1 MRRSEVCRETGLT
14 KKAVEYYVQ
23 RGLIAPAIGENGY
36 REFGEAEVGRLKKI
50 ALLRKLD
57 LSLEEIRDVLDDGTG
72 EAMQSICVRRE
83 LKMQQ
88 QGAKKRLLEQWSAG
102 CHQSEIEQALK
113 SLEESESIAERL
125 LEAFPGYFGRFL
137 CLHFARFLDQPARTA
152 DQRRAYQ
159 EVITFLDGMPELVI
173 PEELQEVLQ
182 QSTRQMGVAQIGKS
196 IEQTRASL
204 EHPEQFVEE
213 NRQMLEQYWKIK
225 QQEAYRKSPM
235 AQLQELLRQ
244 FMTAQGYYEVFIPA
258 MKRLSP
264 SYAAYCAQLE
274 HANEVLLR
282 KFPQMAEQAY
292 AKTEEPKK
300 RH

>member
-1 MRRSEVCRETGLT
+1 
-14 KKAVEYYVQ
+14 
-23 RGLIAPAIGENGY
+23 
-36 REFGEAEVGRLKKI
+36 
-50 ALLRKLD
+50 
-57 LSLEEIRDVLDDGTG
+57 
-72 EAMQSICVRRE
+72 
-83 LKMQQ
+83 
-88 QGAKKRLLEQWSAG
+88 
-102 CHQSEIEQALK
+102 
-113 SLEESESIAERL
+113 
-125 LEAFPGYFGRFL
+125 
-137 CLHFARFLDQPARTA
+137 
-152 DQRRAYQ
+152 
-159 EVITFLDGMPELVI
+159 
-173 PEELQEVLQ
+173 
-182 QSTRQMGVAQIGKS
+182 
-196 IEQTRASL
+196 
-204 EHPEQFVEE
+204 
-213 NRQMLEQYWKIK
+213 MLEQYWKIK